1 MTSLAQAETVK
12 RLEGK
17 GYRLAD
23 VPAHEP
29 VLGGP
34 VRMTNDDGHGVLVM
48 PDGTVIHQIHGD
60 IK

>member
-12 RLEGK
+12 RLEAK
-17 GYRLAD
+17 GYKL
-23 VPAHEP
+23 PETP
-29 VLGGP
+29 VVIEGP
-34 VRMTNDDGHGVLVM
+34 IRMANDDGHGVLVM